1 MHAMGRTNTG
11 PATLAQLARY
21 SKQVDPDG
29 ILEPAERARRAEYA
43 LKSHMT
49 FLALA
54 ASRARTKKTGI
65 SISEKL
71 EIPVT
76 TGGTSNADRQSA
88 A

>member
-54 ASRARTKKTGI
+54 ASRARRKKTTL
-65 SISEKL
+65 SVSETP
-71 EIPVT
+71 ERVD
-76 TGGTSNADRQSA
+76 GGRRGDVDAHTA

>member
-1 MHAMGRTNTG
+1 MHAMGKTNTG
-11 PATLAQLARY
+11 PATVAQLARY

-54 ASRARTKKTGI
+54 ASRARGKKATTEI
-65 SISEKL
+65 SRPVVATSE
-71 EIPVT
+71 VRR
-76 TGGTSNADRQSA
+76 GSA
-88 A
+88 EPTV

>member
-11 PATLAQLARY
+11 PATVAQLARY

-29 ILEPAERARRAEYA
+29 ILDPSERARRAEYA

-54 ASRARTKKTGI
+54 ASRARRKKKAP
-65 SISEKL
+65 SVSETP
-71 EIPVT
+71 ERA
-76 TGGTSNADRQSA
+76 NAEVSHAGQPA